1 MKQRRKKM
9 WYVFKATFFSFMAVM
24 FMLLGAFN
32 ILPDVVAIISS
43 VGMFACM
50 GLTVAQL
57 FCEDL

>member
-1 MKQRRKKM
+1 MGEDSIM
-9 WYVFKATFFSFMAVM
+9 YYVFKAVFFSLMAIM

-32 ILPDVVAIISS
+32 YLPDTVAIISG